1 MLTINLSVCV
11 CVCSL
16 VPQSPAA
23 IMSKTEEQRA
33 QLGESIMGTA
43 LTNWLY
49 IHTVKT
55 ILLLSI
61 FVLFSRINIETFLNQ
76 DNLTSK
82 IIYDIMSCF
91 CKNNIKHL
99 CVFP

>member
-1 MLTINLSVCV
+1 MLTINLSVCVCV

-33 QLGESIMGTA
+33 QLGESIVGTA

-61 FVLFSRINIETFLNQ
+61 CVLFSRINIETFLNQ
-76 DNLTSK
+76 DEFT
-82 IIYDIMSCF
+82 I
-91 CKNNIKHL
+91 
-99 CVFP
+99 